1 MFITKVHLKRRTVLK
16 GLGACVGLPLLDAM
30 IPAATALAQTAA
42 AAQPRAIFVYF
53 PHGAVMDKWTPG
65 KEGADFDLPPIIA
78 SLAPFQK
85 RLTIISGLEN
95 KSAIAAPVHAITPG
109 TWLSCVPPRISHDP
123 LGGVTIDQMAAQA
136 IGQDT
141 PIPSLEVATE
151 EQGGEG
157 SCDRNYGCSYGKTI
171 SFRTPSTPLPMEHNP
186 RKLFQQ
192 LFGQG
197 DNAEERAALGRE
209 NQSVLDLVRHD
220 AADLS
225 KTLGPRDQALLD
237 DYLSTVREIERRV
250 QKVAHRDLKG
260 MQLPDAPA
268 GIPTQFDEH
277 MKLMFDMMAL
287 ALQANLTRVM
297 TFMMAA
303 EVSNQPYTF
312 IGVSDAFHP
321 LSHHSNN
328 AQKLDRLA
336 KVQAFNTRMF
346 AGFVKKLA
354 EMPNGEGTMLD
365 QSVILF
371 GSNMSNSNLHDHFP
385 LPTALLGGG
394 CGKLKGNQHLRYP
407 DHTPIANLHVALLNR
422 MGIPTKSL
430 GDSTGEFTEI

>member
-312 IGVSDAFHP
+312 IGISDAFHP

>member
-123 LGGVTIDQMAAQA
+123 LSGVTIDQMAAQA

>member
-1 MFITKVHLKRRTVLK
+1 
-16 GLGACVGLPLLDAM
+16 
-30 IPAATALAQTAA
+30 LAQTAA

-312 IGVSDAFHP
+312 IGISDAFHP